1 MVRPTHFYMNPF
13 ELTYNL
19 FRISLSKCTGS
30 CNVLSSKICVL
41 KEPKGINVKV
51 FNMKTK
57 KNEATEMT
65 EQISCDSKFESN
77 STTFNSKQK
86 LNNKTC
92 QCECKHYCKCKKI
105 IVWILVHIFVTIV
118 SI

>member
-1 MVRPTHFYMNPF
+1 M
-13 ELTYNL
+13 
-19 FRISLSKCTGS
+19 
-30 CNVLSSKICVL
+30 L
-41 KEPKGINVKV
+41 KYLIW
-51 FNMKTK
+51 TQK